1 MPGVKFGERQKAMS
15 AKISEV
21 SRRNALALMASAALP
36 SRVLAQGASKPMRGV
51 MPIVVTPYTPDG
63 AVDYEDLARQMAFY
77 DRCGCTG
84 GAWPQGNGDVL
95 LLSKDERLR
104 GMKVIADACRS
115 TKVASVLGVQAA
127 TKGEMLEYARYAE
140 SLQPDALIAM
150 PPSAEQTEAAYH
162 DYFAALATLSKR
174 PIFIQTTIT
183 GAPDALGPSVDLMVR
198 LAREFPNLAYIK
210 EETPPLVSR
219 MKAEAKQRP
228 PLKGVFGATGG
239 DGWLYELRL
248 GLDGEM
254 TAQGMY
260 ADVMVAIWTLYQS
273 GKREQ
278 AADAFSKLLLMKNCE
293 AQIPGTE
300 RYIFKRRG
308 VFKSMASRRG
318 APAGHV
324 IIRDLAPD
332 AIAEIE
338 FRFAT
343 LKPYL
348 KALS

>member
-1 MPGVKFGERQKAMS
+1 MAG
-15 AKISEV
+15 ITDL
-21 SRRNALALMASAALP
+21 SRRRAMALMASTAGLWTVP
-36 SRVLAQGASKPMRGV
+36 AQAQRTAKPMRGV
-51 MPIVVTPYTPDG
+51 MPIVVTPYTLDG
-63 AVDYEDLARQMAFY
+63 AVDYEDLAKQMVFY

-84 GAWPQGNGDVL
+84 GAWPQGNGDLL
-95 LLSKDERLR
+95 LLSKEERRR

-115 TKVASVLGVQAA
+115 RKVASVLGVQAA
-127 TKGEMLEYARYAE
+127 TKAEMLEYARYAE
-140 SLQPDALIAM
+140 SLEPDALIAM
-150 PPSAEQTEAAYH
+150 PPSAEQTESAYH

-183 GAPDALGPSVDLMVR
+183 GAPNAVAPSVELMVR
-198 LAREFPNLAYIK
+198 LARQFPHLGHIK
-210 EETPPLVSR
+210 EETNPLVAR
-219 MKAEAKQRP
+219 MKAEVQRRP
-228 PLKGVFGATGG
+228 PLKSVFGATGG

-260 ADVMVAIWTLYQS
+260 ADVMVAIWTHYQN
-273 GKREQ
+273 GRREQ

-300 RYIFKRRG
+300 RYIFKKRG
-308 VFKSMASRRG
+308 VFKTTASRRG
-318 APAGHV
+318 APAGKV
-324 IIRDLAPD
+324 IVRDLSPD

-338 FRFAT
+338 FRFAV

-348 KALS
+348 KV

>member
-1 MPGVKFGERQKAMS
+1 MTDSNTLNRRDTLKCLTS
-15 AKISEV
+15 ATV
-21 SRRNALALMASAALP
+21 FAAAP
-36 SRVLAQGASKPMRGV
+36 AAAQNVRPAKPMRGV

-63 AVDYEDLARQMAFY
+63 KVDYEDLAKQMLFY
-77 DRCGCTG
+77 DQCGCTG
-84 GAWPQGNGDVL
+84 GAWPQGNGDLL
-95 LLSKDERLR
+95 LLSKDERMR
-104 GMKVIADACRS
+104 GMKVIANACRS

-127 TKGEMLEYARYAE
+127 TKAEMLDYARYAE

-150 PPSAEQTEAAYH
+150 PPSAEQTEEGYH

-174 PIFIQTTIT
+174 PVFIQTTIT
-183 GAPDALGPSVDLMVR
+183 GAPYALAPSVELMVR

-210 EETPPLVSR
+210 EETHPLVAR
-219 MKAEAKQRP
+219 MKTEVRQRP
-228 PLKGVFGATGG
+228 PLKSVFGATGG

-273 GKREQ
+273 GRREQ

-300 RYIFKRRG
+300 RYIFKKRG
-308 VFKSMASRRG
+308 VFKSTASRRG
-318 APAGHV
+318 AALGKV
-324 IIRDLAPD
+324 IIPELASD

-348 KALS
+348 TA

>member
-1 MPGVKFGERQKAMS
+1 MGVEFQRGQNMS
-15 AKISEV
+15 ARISTM
-21 SRRNALALMASAALP
+21 SRRSVLGSLACAPLG
-36 SRVLAQGASKPMRGV
+36 SRAFAQATRKPMRGV
-51 MPIVVTPYTPDG
+51 MPIVVTPYTPG
-63 AVDYEDLARQMAFY
+63 AAIDYDDLAKQMLFY

-84 GAWPQGNGDVL
+84 AAWPQGNGDL
-95 LLSKDERLR
+95 LWLTMDERRR

-127 TKGEMLEYARYAE
+127 TKSEMLEYARYAE
-140 SLQPDALIAM
+140 SLEPDALIAM
-150 PPSAEQTEAAYH
+150 PPSAEQSEAGYH

-183 GAPDALGPSVDLMVR
+183 GAPEALAPSVEMMVR
-198 LAREFPNLAYIK
+198 LAREFPHLAYIK
-210 EETPPLVSR
+210 EETPPLVAR
-219 MKAEAKQRP
+219 MKAEVKQRP
-228 PLKGVFGATGG
+228 PLKSVFGATGG

-260 ADVMVAIWTLYQS
+260 ADLMVAIWNLYQS
-273 GKREQ
+273 GRHDQ

-300 RYIFKRRG
+300 RYIFKKRG
-308 VFKSMASRRG
+308 VFKSTAARRG
-318 APAGHV
+318 APKGQT
-324 IIRDLAPD
+324 IIRDLPSD

-348 KALS
+348 KV

>member
-1 MPGVKFGERQKAMS
+1 LTH
-15 AKISEV
+15 IIT
-21 SRRNALALMASAALP
+21 RRGTLSLMASAAM
-36 SRVLAQGASKPMRGV
+36 LAAPAAAQSAPTMKPMRGV
-51 MPIVVTPYTPDG
+51 MPIVVTPYRPDA
-63 AVDYEDLARQMAFY
+63 AVDFEDLARQMVFY
-77 DRCGCTG
+77 DKCGCTG
-84 GAWPQGNGDVL
+84 AAWPQGNGDVL
-95 LLSKDERLR
+95 WLSREERR
-104 GMKVIADACRS
+104 QGMKVIADACRP
-115 TKVASVLGVQAA
+115 TKVASVLGVQGA
-127 TKGEMLEYARYAE
+127 TKAEMLDYARYAE

-150 PPSAEQTEAAYH
+150 PPAAEQSEAGYH

-174 PIFIQTTIT
+174 PIFLQTTIS
-183 GAPDALGPSVDLMVR
+183 GAPGALAPSVELMVQ
-198 LAREFPNLAYIK
+198 LAREFPHLAYIK
-210 EETPPLVSR
+210 EETQPLVAR
-219 MKAEAKQRP
+219 MKAEVRQRP

-254 TAQGMY
+254 YG
-260 ADVMVAIWTLYQS
+260 DVMVAIWNLYQS

-300 RYIFKRRG
+300 RYIFKKRG
-308 VFKSMASRRG
+308 VFKSTAQRRG
-318 APAGHV
+318 APMGKV
-324 IIRDLAPD
+324 IIPELAPD

-348 KALS
+348 TV

>member
-1 MPGVKFGERQKAMS
+1 MTGTGSVF
-15 AKISEV
+15 
-21 SRRNALALMASAALP
+21 SRRSALGLLAASPLIASPKAG
-36 SRVLAQGASKPMRGV
+36 AQVTSKPMRGV
-51 MPIVVTPYTPDG
+51 MPIVVTPYTPGG
-63 AVDYEDLARQMAFY
+63 AVDYEDLARQMTFY

-95 LLSKDERLR
+95 LLSKDERMR
-104 GMKVIADACRS
+104 GMKVIADTCRS
-115 TKVASVLGVQAA
+115 TKVASVLGVQAP
-127 TKGEMLEYARYAE
+127 TKAEMLDYARYAE
-140 SLQPDALIAM
+140 TLQPDALIAM
-150 PPSAEQTEAAYH
+150 PPSAEQTESAYR
-162 DYFAALATLSKR
+162 DYFSALATLSKR

-183 GAPDALGPSVDLMVR
+183 GAPNALAPSVEMMVA
-198 LAREFPNLAYIK
+198 LAREFPHLAYIK
-210 EETPPLVSR
+210 EETPPLVAR

-228 PLKGVFGATGG
+228 PLKSVFGATGG

-300 RYIFKRRG
+300 RYIFKKRG
-308 VFKSMASRRG
+308 IFKSTASRRG
-318 APAGHV
+318 APVGQV

-332 AIAEIE
+332 AVAEIE

-343 LKPYL
+343 LKRYL
-348 KALS
+348 KVIS

>member
-1 MPGVKFGERQKAMS
+1 LTQTLTRRSSFG
-15 AKISEV
+15 
-21 SRRNALALMASAALP
+21 LMASAAL
-36 SRVLAQGASKPMRGV
+36 LAAPAAAQSAPKPMRGV
-51 MPIVVTPYTPDG
+51 MPIVVTPYRPDA
-63 AVDYEDLARQMAFY
+63 AVDFEDLARQMVFY
-77 DRCGCTG
+77 DKCGCTG
-84 GAWPQGNGDVL
+84 AAWPQGNGDIL
-95 LLSKDERLR
+95 LLSKEERLQ
-104 GMKVIADACRS
+104 GMKVITDACRP
-115 TKVASVLGVQAA
+115 TRVASVLGVQGA
-127 TKGEMLEYARYAE
+127 TKAEMLDYARYAE

-150 PPSAEQTEAAYH
+150 PPSAEQSEAGYH

-183 GAPDALGPSVDLMVR
+183 GAPNALAPSVELMVQ
-198 LAREFPNLAYIK
+198 LAREFPHLAYIK
-210 EETPPLVSR
+210 EETRPLVAR
-219 MKAEAKQRP
+219 MKAEARQRP
-228 PLKGVFGATGG
+228 PLKSVFGATGG

-260 ADVMVAIWTLYQS
+260 GDVMVAIWNLYQS
-273 GKREQ
+273 GRREQ

-300 RYIFKRRG
+300 RYIFKKRG
-308 VFKSMASRRG
+308 VFKSTAQRRG
-318 APAGHV
+318 APVGKV
-324 IIRDLAPD
+324 VVPELAAD

-348 KALS
+348 TV

>member
-1 MPGVKFGERQKAMS
+1 
-15 AKISEV
+15 
-21 SRRNALALMASAALP
+21 MASAAL
-36 SRVLAQGASKPMRGV
+36 LAAPAAAQSAPKPMRGV
-51 MPIVVTPYTPDG
+51 MPIVVTPYRPDA
-63 AVDYEDLARQMAFY
+63 AVDFEDLARQMVFY
-77 DRCGCTG
+77 DKCGCTG
-84 GAWPQGNGDVL
+84 AAWPQGNGDIL
-95 LLSKDERLR
+95 LLSKEERLQ
-104 GMKVIADACRS
+104 GMKVITDACRP
-115 TKVASVLGVQAA
+115 TRVASVLGVQGA
-127 TKGEMLEYARYAE
+127 TKAEMLDYARYAE

-150 PPSAEQTEAAYH
+150 PPSAEQSEAGYH

-183 GAPDALGPSVDLMVR
+183 GAPNALAPSVELMVQ
-198 LAREFPNLAYIK
+198 LAREFPHLAYIK
-210 EETPPLVSR
+210 EETRPLVAR
-219 MKAEAKQRP
+219 MKAEARQRP
-228 PLKGVFGATGG
+228 PLKSVFGATGG

-260 ADVMVAIWTLYQS
+260 GDVMVAIWNLYQS
-273 GKREQ
+273 GRREQ

-300 RYIFKRRG
+300 RYIFKKRG
-308 VFKSMASRRG
+308 VFKSTAQRRG
-318 APAGHV
+318 APMGKV
-324 IIRDLAPD
+324 IIPELAAD

-348 KALS
+348 TA

>member
-1 MPGVKFGERQKAMS
+1 MQA
-15 AKISEV
+15 I
-21 SRRNALALMASAALP
+21 SRRNTLALMSSVVLTPQA
-36 SRVLAQGASKPMRGV
+36 LAQGTSKPMRGV
-51 MPIVVTPYTPDG
+51 MPIVVTPYTPGG
-63 AVDYEDLARQMAFY
+63 AVDYEDLARQMVFY

-84 GAWPQGNGDVL
+84 GAWPQGNGDLL
-95 LLSKDERLR
+95 LLSKDERLK

-115 TKVASVLGVQAA
+115 RKVASVLGVQAA
-127 TKGEMLEYARYAE
+127 TKAEMLEYARYAE
-140 SLQPDALIAM
+140 TLEPDALIAM
-150 PPSAEQTEAAYH
+150 PPSAEQTESAYH

-183 GAPDALGPSVDLMVR
+183 GSPNALAPSVEMMVR
-198 LAREFPNLAYIK
+198 LAREFPHLGHIK
-210 EETPPLVSR
+210 EETPPLVTR
-219 MKAEAKQRP
+219 MKAEVAQRP
-228 PLKGVFGATGG
+228 PLKSVFGATGG

-260 ADVMVAIWTLYQS
+260 ADVMVAIWTLYQQ

-300 RYIFKRRG
+300 RYIFKKRG
-308 VFKSMASRRG
+308 VFKSTAARRG
-318 APAGHV
+318 APKGQV
-324 IIRDLAPD
+324 IIRDLLPD

-348 KALS
+348 TAPGPA

>member
-1 MPGVKFGERQKAMS
+1 V
-15 AKISEV
+15 
-21 SRRNALALMASAALP
+21 
-36 SRVLAQGASKPMRGV
+36 
-51 MPIVVTPYTPDG
+51 
-63 AVDYEDLARQMAFY
+63 FY

-84 GAWPQGNGDVL
+84 GAWPQGNGDL
-95 LLSKDERLR
+95 LWLSKEERR
-104 GMKVIADACRS
+104 HGMKVIADACRAR
-115 TKVASVLGVQAA
+115 KVASVLGVQAA
-127 TKGEMLEYARYAE
+127 TKAEMLEYARYAE
-140 SLQPDALIAM
+140 SLETDALIAM
-150 PPSAEQTEAAYH
+150 PPSAEQTESGYH
-162 DYFAALATLSKR
+162 DYFAALATFSKR

-183 GAPDALGPSVDLMVR
+183 GAPTALAPSVELMVR

-210 EETPPLVSR
+210 EETAPLVAR
-219 MKAEAKQRP
+219 MKAEAAQRP
-228 PLKGVFGATGG
+228 PLKSVFGATGG

-260 ADVMVAIWTLYQS
+260 ADVMVAIWTLYQQ
-273 GKREQ
+273 GRREQ

-300 RYIFKRRG
+300 RYIFKKRG
-308 VFKSMASRRG
+308 VFKSTASRRG

-324 IIRDLAPD
+324 IIRDLPPD

-348 KALS
+348 KV

>member
-1 MPGVKFGERQKAMS
+1 VIGT
-15 AKISEV
+15 
-21 SRRNALALMASAALP
+21 RRALLKGMAASAALAAAP
-36 SRVLAQGASKPMRGV
+36 ARAQGAKPMRGV
-51 MPIVVTPYTPDG
+51 MPIVVTPYRPDG
-63 AVDYEDLARQMAFY
+63 AVDYEDLARQMVFY

-84 GAWPQGNGDVL
+84 GAWPQGNGDVN
-95 LLSKDERLR
+95 LLSRDERMR

-115 TKVASVLGVQAA
+115 TKVASVIGVQAA
-127 TKGEMLEYARYAE
+127 TKAEMLDYARYAE
-140 SLQPDALIAM
+140 SLEPDALIAM
-150 PPSAEQTEAAYH
+150 PPGAEQTVAGYH
-162 DYFAALATLSKR
+162 DYFAALATLSNR
-174 PIFIQTTIT
+174 PIFIQTTIS
-183 GAPDALGPSVDLMVR
+183 GLPNALAPSVELMTQ

-210 EETPPLVSR
+210 EETYPLVTR
-219 MKAEAKQRP
+219 MKAEVRQRP
-228 PLKGVFGATGG
+228 PLKSVFGATGG

-260 ADVMVAIWTLYQS
+260 GDVMAAIWNLYQ
-273 GKREQ
+273 GGRREQ

-300 RYIFKRRG
+300 RYIFKKRG
-308 VFKSMASRRG
+308 VFKSTAQRRG
-318 APAGHV
+318 APAGQAIV
-324 IIRDLAPD
+324 PELAAD

-348 KALS
+348 TA

>member
-1 MPGVKFGERQKAMS
+1 MTRTL
-15 AKISEV
+15 
-21 SRRNALALMASAALP
+21 SRRHAVASIVSSAGLLTVPA
-36 SRVLAQGASKPMRGV
+36 LAQGTAKPMRGV
-51 MPIVVTPYTPDG
+51 MPIVVTPYTPGG
-63 AVDYEDLARQMAFY
+63 ALDYEDLAKQMVFY
-77 DRCGCTG
+77 DKCGCTG
-84 GAWPQGNGDVL
+84 GAWPQGNGDL
-95 LLSKDERLR
+95 LWLSKDERLK
-104 GMKVIADACRS
+104 GMKVIADACRR

-127 TKGEMLEYARYAE
+127 TKSEMLEYARYAE

-150 PPSAEQTEAAYH
+150 PPSAEQTQSAYH

-183 GAPDALGPSVDLMVR
+183 GAPDALAPSVDLMVR

-210 EETPPLVSR
+210 EETKPLVAR
-219 MKAEAKQRP
+219 MKAEVKQRP
-228 PLKGVFGATGG
+228 PLKSVFGATGG

-260 ADVMVAIWTLYQS
+260 ADVMVAIWTHYQA
-273 GKREQ
+273 GRREQ
-278 AADAFSKLLLMKNCE
+278 AADAFAKLLLMKNCE

-300 RYIFKRRG
+300 RYIFKKRG
-308 VFKSMASRRG
+308 IFKSTAQRRG
-318 APAGHV
+318 APAGKV
-324 IIRDLAPD
+324 IIPKLSPD

-348 KALS
+348 SA